1 MNASKIIAVTALAA
15 LTSIGA
21 FAGEAD
27 YAEHNAQQ
35 FSSVRTVQEVRAEAA
50 QVAKNRSTEPN
61 GSRVAPRVTSS
72 LDRAAVRADTVAA
85 VRAGQISAG
94 ELGLTM

>member
-1 MNASKIIAVTALAA
+1 MNASKLFAVTALAA
-15 LTSIGA
+15 LTSFGA

-27 YAEHNAQQ
+27 YAEHNAQA
-35 FSSVRTVQEVRAEAA
+35 FTSVRTVQEVRAEAA

-72 LDRAAVRADTVAA
+72 LDRAAVRAETVAA
-85 VRAGQISAG
+85 VRAGQIPSG
-94 ELGLTM
+94 ELSL